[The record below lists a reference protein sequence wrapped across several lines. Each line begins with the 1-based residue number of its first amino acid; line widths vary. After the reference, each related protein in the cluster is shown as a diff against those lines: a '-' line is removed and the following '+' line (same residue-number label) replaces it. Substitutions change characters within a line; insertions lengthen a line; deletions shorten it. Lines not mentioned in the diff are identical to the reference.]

1 MPDTEKQIMVV
12 VANGE
17 RRQTMSPE
25 IVQFSRSPAGQNNS
39 SQLDTAGQSILQLLH
54 KAADFAE
61 QNSRHAVETAQ
72 RLSQQLRASEQ
83 RIAELEAEAEA
94 YQQRTERAEQWLHK
108 IYTEIESRFLSN
120 DRIARHRS

>member
-1 MPDTEKQIMVV
+1 VPDTEKQIMVV

-25 IVQFSRSPAGQNNS
+25 IVQFSRSPAGQGDS
-39 SQLDTAGQSILQLLH
+39 SQLDAAGQSILQLLH

-61 QNSRHAVETAQ
+61 QNSRHAVDTAQ

-83 RIAELEAEAEA
+83 RIAELEAEVQA
-94 YQQRTERAEQWLHK
+94 YQQRADRAEQWLHK
-108 IYTEIESRFLSN
+108 VHAEIESRFLRN
-120 DRIARHRS
+120 DGNARRRT